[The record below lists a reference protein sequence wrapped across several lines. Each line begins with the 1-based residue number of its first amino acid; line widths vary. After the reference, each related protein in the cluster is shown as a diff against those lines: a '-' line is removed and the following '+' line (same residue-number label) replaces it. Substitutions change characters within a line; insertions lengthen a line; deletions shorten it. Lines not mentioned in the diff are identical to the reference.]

1 MMAEP
6 RPKKRPVEARTTLI
20 GIPMPVI
27 RVAIEA
33 ISRVVI
39 AVITEVSLI
48 DVAVARRLKR
58 LVSLS
63 RRSTSLLRNFSSSS
77 DLSESAGDM
86 DLRHHRAVLLPSVS
100 EGKSF
105 RRKRLSSFIL
115 RRQNSFLTGSLLPHS
130 S

>member
-1 MMAEP
+1 MAFETKLEIESSLLSASVLILSCFLAFESKILRVLWMMAEP

-63 RRSTSLLRNFSSSS
+63 RRSTSLLRNFS
-77 DLSESAGDM
+77 
-86 DLRHHRAVLLPSVS
+86 VS
-100 EGKSF
+100 LIF
-105 RRKRLSSFIL
+105 CRRYV
-115 RRQNSFLTGSLLPHS
+115 
-130 S
+130 